1 MNVYDVLTE
10 RGFIKQV
17 SHPEIRDILGSQSV
31 TFYTGYDPTA
41 DSCHVGHFLQLMAM
55 SHLQKAGHKPLILVG
70 GGTGA
75 IGDPSGRNDMRVMM
89 TKDTVVPSWRW
100 AVTINGAIFW
110 QVLTLSAV

>member
-41 DSCHVGHFLQLMAM
+41 DSCHVGHFLQLMAI
-55 SHLQKAGHKPLILVG
+55 S
-70 GGTGA
+70 
-75 IGDPSGRNDMRVMM
+75 R
-89 TKDTVVPSWRW
+89 
-100 AVTINGAIFW
+100 
-110 QVLTLSAV
+110 

>member
-41 DSCHVGHFLQLMAM
+41 DSCHRRSLRPQRYARDDDKGYRGAQYPSVEKPDGAVFGFL
-55 SHLQKAGHKPLILVG
+55 
-70 GGTGA
+70 
-75 IGDPSGRNDMRVMM
+75 
-89 TKDTVVPSWRW
+89 
-100 AVTINGAIFW
+100 
-110 QVLTLSAV
+110 